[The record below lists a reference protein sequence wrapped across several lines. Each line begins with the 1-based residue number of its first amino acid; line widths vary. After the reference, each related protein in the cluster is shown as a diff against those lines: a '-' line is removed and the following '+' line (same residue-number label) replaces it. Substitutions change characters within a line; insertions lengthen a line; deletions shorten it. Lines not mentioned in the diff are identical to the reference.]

1 MRTPNGSRFDQ
12 RLIEATQSIAR
23 TFSPSWNT
31 SPSRRVK
38 RQRSLSSESSWPA
51 AICGCTLKDSSRPKS
66 WSHVM

>member
-1 MRTPNGSRFDQ
+1 MRRPNGSRFDQ